1 LAQASAGSNGEQHTA
16 FRHRLIT
23 MEAAVENNATEVV
36 VGGKFRLGSKI
47 GSGSFGAI
55 HLGVNLRTG
64 EEVAIK
70 LEPLKS
76 RHPQLLYEAKIYKNL
91 AGSVGI
97 PSVHWYG
104 VEGNFTIMVLD
115 LLGPSLEDLLNF
127 CNGRL
132 SLKTV
137 LMIADQMIN
146 RLECAHSRN
155 IIHRDVK
162 PDNFLLGLGRR
173 ANQVNL
179 IDFGLS
185 KKYRDSKT
193 QLHIPYREGK
203 ALTGTARYAS
213 INTHAGLEQ
222 SRRDDLEALGYV
234 LIYLVKGCLPWQGL
248 PAKTKQEKYDDI
260 MQLKIDTD
268 LKDLCKDLP
277 GEFEEYLSYCKN
289 LGFED
294 RPDYGLLRGLLRNAF
309 AREGFQLD
317 FVYDWSLV
325 GKPQKP
331 RDPPPR
337 GLPEQQRGDPEQ
349 RDKPRRAKG
358 RRHHRH
364 HDEQHEHHQAVDA
377 LEKHHDFEPALR
389 ETSTAACQA
398 GYGAALPAERML
410 KNEHLPGGNSLGPP
424 SPSAK
429 LMEPCPVLPS
439 LDVSQLP
446 LQECQVYRG
455 PAICTS
461 PVPVAVGAV
470 SKSAE

>member
-1 LAQASAGSNGEQHTA
+1 MA
-16 FRHRLIT
+16 
-23 MEAAVENNATEVV
+23 MEVAENKNEVEATPLEGTSEKAVTSSDKEEVII
-36 VGGKFRLGSKI
+36 GGKFRLGSKI

-70 LEPLKS
+70 LEPLRS
-76 RHPQLLYEAKIYKNL
+76 RHPQLLYEAKIYKGL

-97 PSVHWYG
+97 PSIHWYG
-104 VEGNFTIMVLD
+104 VQDAYTVMVLD

-127 CNGRL
+127 CKGRL
-132 SLKTV
+132 NLKTV

-146 RLECAHSRN
+146 RLECVHSRN
-155 IIHRDVK
+155 VIHRDVK

-193 QLHIPYREGK
+193 QVHIPYREGK

-248 PAKTKQEKYDDI
+248 PSKTPKTKQERYDEI
-260 MQLKIDTD
+260 MQQKINTS

-277 GEFEEYLSYCKN
+277 HQFEEYLTYCRK
-289 LGFED
+289 LQFEE
-294 RPDYGLLRGLLRNAF
+294 RPDYGYLRQLLRDAF
-309 AREGFQLD
+309 AKEGFQLD

-325 GKPQKP
+325 GKLKT
-331 RDPPPR
+331 DPPAKSHR
-337 GLPEQQRGDPEQ
+337 CEQ
-349 RDKPRRAKG
+349 RDNKRRPRG
-358 RRHHRH
+358 RRHHKNH
-364 HDEQHEHHQAVDA
+364 EEHHQELPPEATNGLTGLAEQTELDAMGKALLAPAADNDRLACMLETGGRQDACKGPTTIPCGGGDAVC
-377 LEKHHDFEPALR
+377 L
-389 ETSTAACQA
+389 
-398 GYGAALPAERML
+398 
-410 KNEHLPGGNSLGPP
+410 
-424 SPSAK
+424 
-429 LMEPCPVLPS
+429 
-439 LDVSQLP
+439 
-446 LQECQVYRG
+446 
-455 PAICTS
+455 S
-461 PVPVAVGAV
+461 PVVAVGAAHR
-470 SKSAE
+470 SEWRG

>member
-1 LAQASAGSNGEQHTA
+1 
-16 FRHRLIT
+16 
-23 MEAAVENNATEVV
+23 
-36 VGGKFRLGSKI
+36 
-47 GSGSFGAI
+47 
-55 HLGVNLRTG
+55 VNLRSG

-76 RHPQLLYEAKIYKNL
+76 RHPQLLYEAKIYKGL

-97 PSVHWYG
+97 PSIHWYG
-104 VEGNFTIMVLD
+104 VQDAYTVMVLD

-127 CNGRL
+127 CKGRL

-146 RLECAHSRN
+146 RLECVHSRN
-155 IIHRDVK
+155 VIHRDVK

-193 QLHIPYREGK
+193 QVHIPYREGK

-248 PAKTKQEKYDDI
+248 PSKTPKTKQERYDEI
-260 MQLKIDTD
+260 MQQKINTS

-277 GEFEEYLSYCKN
+277 QQFEEYLTYCRK
-289 LGFED
+289 LQFEE
-294 RPDYGLLRGLLRNAF
+294 RPDYGYLRQLLRDAF
-309 AREGFQLD
+309 AKEGFQLD

-325 GKPQKP
+325 GTGATSATTSAVHVEGGITRITRNIIRSCHQ
-331 RDPPPR
+331 RPPPGSPVWR
-337 GLPEQQRGDPEQ
+337 SRPSWMQWARHYWRQRPTTTGWLACWRQEEGKMP
-349 RDKPRRAKG
+349 AKV
-358 RRHHRH
+358 
-364 HDEQHEHHQAVDA
+364 QPQ
-377 LEKHHDFEPALR
+377 F
-389 ETSTAACQA
+389 
-398 GYGAALPAERML
+398 PAEVETL
-410 KNEHLPGGNSLGPP
+410 Y
-424 SPSAK
+424 
-429 LMEPCPVLPS
+429 V
-439 LDVSQLP
+439 
-446 LQECQVYRG
+446 
-455 PAICTS
+455 
-461 PVPVAVGAV
+461 
-470 SKSAE
+470 

>member
-1 LAQASAGSNGEQHTA
+1 MAMEVEDSKNDVEARVEASEKTGTSSDKE
-16 FRHRLIT
+16 
-23 MEAAVENNATEVV
+23 EVTL
-36 VGGKFRLGSKI
+36 GGKFRLGSKI

-76 RHPQLLYEAKIYKNL
+76 RHPQLLYEAKIYKGL

-97 PSVHWYG
+97 PSIHWYG
-104 VEGNFTIMVLD
+104 VQDAYTVMVLD

-127 CNGRL
+127 CKGRL

-146 RLECAHSRN
+146 RLECVHSRN
-155 IIHRDVK
+155 VIHRDVK

-193 QLHIPYREGK
+193 QVHIPYREGK

-248 PAKTKQEKYDDI
+248 PSKTPKTKQERYDEI
-260 MQLKIDTD
+260 MQQKIDTS
-268 LKDLCKDLP
+268 LQDLCKDLP
-277 GEFEEYLSYCKN
+277 HQFEEYLTYCRK
-289 LGFED
+289 LQFEE
-294 RPDYGLLRGLLRNAF
+294 RPDYGYLRQLLRDAF
-309 AREGFQLD
+309 AKEGFQLD

-325 GKPQKP
+325 GKLKT
-331 RDPPPR
+331 DPPAKSKEYR
-337 GLPEQQRGDPEQ
+337 CEQ
-349 RDKPRRAKG
+349 RDNKRRPRG
-358 RRHHRH
+358 RRHHKNH
-364 HDEQHEHHQAVDA
+364 EEHHQEMPPEA
-377 LEKHHDFEPALR
+377 
-389 ETSTAACQA
+389 TAAPADPNELEAMGKAFVAQVADNDRLPCMLETEPRQDA
-398 GYGAALPAERML
+398 CKGVPCEWGGGDAVCVSPVVTVGAAARSE
-410 KNEHLPGGNSLGPP
+410 G
-424 SPSAK
+424 
-429 LMEPCPVLPS
+429 
-439 LDVSQLP
+439 
-446 LQECQVYRG
+446 
-455 PAICTS
+455 
-461 PVPVAVGAV
+461 
-470 SKSAE
+470 